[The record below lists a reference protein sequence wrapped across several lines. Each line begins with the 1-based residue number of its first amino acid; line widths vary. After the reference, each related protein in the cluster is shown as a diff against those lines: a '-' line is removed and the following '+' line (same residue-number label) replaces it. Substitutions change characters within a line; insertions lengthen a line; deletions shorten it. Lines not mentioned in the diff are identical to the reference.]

1 MVWAGKYG
9 STSIRGG
16 AYAFQYDGLNRL
28 KLADYGSLSGSTI
41 TDQASLYNV
50 TNITYDKNGN
60 IRTLNR
66 DGFSAGIDK
75 LTYGYNTSSN
85 QLKYVNDTGNDASGF
100 KELGG
105 NNSLEYYYDS
115 NGNMIQDHNKKITTN
130 ITYNHFN
137 LPIALTQNGTNISYL
152 YDAEGNKLKSTV
164 GSTVK
169 NYDGQFIYEGSALR
183 QILFS
188 EGRIV
193 VNGTSA
199 TYEFFMKDHL
209 GNTRVTFNENGGLVQ
224 TLAYYPFGMEMTT
237 DGNADNKFRYN
248 GKEMQEGTDWYD
260 YGARF
265 YDPALARFHTQ
276 DRFAEKYLDF
286 SPYQY
291 AANNPIANIDINGD
305 SIWFTQTDNAYTMHV
320 SGKLINMSDNNVNMG
335 KALKGIISQLQSTFS
350 GEVDGMT
357 FNTEVDLS
365 VAETMD
371 DVSESDHLFVLSE
384 ITNDKIGGAAND
396 FGGKVAFLDAD
407 YFTGPFDATIGNVGE
422 KLAAH
427 EFGHLLNLRHFDGNT
442 NIMRT
447 KEQSRWY
454 SFATST
460 TSRQL
465 NQIMGSYNAG
475 ALNQGSPFGIM
486 GLPNTGKVSS
496 IIGLRQVE
504 QKRRKTFNFPGIN

>member
-1 MVWAGKYG
+1 M
-9 STSIRGG
+9 
-16 AYAFQYDGLNRL
+16 
-28 KLADYGSLSGSTI
+28 
-41 TDQASLYNV
+41 
-50 TNITYDKNGN
+50 
-60 IRTLNR
+60 
-66 DGFSAGIDK
+66 
-75 LTYGYNTSSN
+75 
-85 QLKYVNDTGNDASGF
+85 
-100 KELGG
+100 
-105 NNSLEYYYDS
+105 
-115 NGNMIQDHNKKITTN
+115 
-130 ITYNHFN
+130 
-137 LPIALTQNGTNISYL
+137 
-152 YDAEGNKLKSTV
+152 
-164 GSTVK
+164 
-169 NYDGQFIYEGSALR
+169 
-183 QILFS
+183 
-188 EGRIV
+188 
-193 VNGTSA
+193 
-199 TYEFFMKDHL
+199 
-209 GNTRVTFNENGGLVQ
+209 GNTRVTFSVDHYTKNAYVTQ
-224 TLAYYPFGMEMTT
+224 TCQYYPFGMAFNKN
-237 DGNADNKFRYN
+237 DYYPGIDNYNVNRNLYN
-248 GKEMQEGTDWYD
+248 GKELQDDNLDGVSLNWYD

-265 YDPALARFHTQ
+265 YDPLIGRFHTQ
-276 DRFAEKYLDF
+276 DAFAEKYYDF

-291 AANNPIANIDINGD
+291 GANNPIANVDINGD

-447 KEQSRWY
+447 KEQSGWY
-454 SFATST
+454 SFATRT

-465 NQIMGSYNAG
+465 NQTMGSYNAG

-496 IIGLRQVE
+496 IIRLRQIE